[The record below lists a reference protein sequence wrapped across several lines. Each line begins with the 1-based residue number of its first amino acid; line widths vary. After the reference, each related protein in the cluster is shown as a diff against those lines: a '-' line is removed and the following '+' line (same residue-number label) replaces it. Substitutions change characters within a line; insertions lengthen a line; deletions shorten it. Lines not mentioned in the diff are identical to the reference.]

1 MTQLCNKLLF
11 MCAQDKTNTLSGA
24 QGLYSLQNWC
34 PIFFFQYSKTIIQHG
49 HFLGRCSSACWDLT
63 WGPVR
68 VWAGGWRGAS
78 SPPGWQGALVQHTEP
93 LTARGTGLQGSRLT
107 LKSLHILKCKG
118 KRPVY
123 MCLTCVSVKKLNS
136 PKINTLSCCFISVKQ
151 VKILFFHQ
159 SSASG
164 SRLKSPLCDCF
175 GYSDWQNG
183 NNVASCKKKNPKNEQ
198 QLPVGAFT
206 N

>member
-1 MTQLCNKLLF
+1 MQHFLWIKWPSCAISCFSCVHKIKLI
-11 MCAQDKTNTLSGA
+11 LSQVLRGSTVCRI
-24 QGLYSLQNWC
+24 GV
-34 PIFFFQYSKTIIQHG
+34 PFFFFQYSKTIIQHG

-78 SPPGWQGALVQHTEP
+78 SPPGWQGALVQRTEP

-164 SRLKSPLCDCF
+164 SRL
-175 GYSDWQNG
+175 
-183 NNVASCKKKNPKNEQ
+183 
-198 QLPVGAFT
+198 
-206 N
+206 